1 MYDIKQFKPTL
12 YLLVLI
18 GFTGFAIAA
27 QTAGL
32 WVIAVML
39 VLANAWLIKTDLFT
53 PLPRYLANMASVVA
67 LLYVFMEVRSGQASP
82 ILVIGQFLVAMQ
94 IIKIWEQRAN
104 RDYAQLLVLSLLLM
118 VAAAISTA
126 SLVFGLLLIAYL
138 FLSLYCCLLF
148 HLKVETD
155 EARQAMALPDR
166 VSPSTLRH
174 DQRHLPSSMRR
185 LTGLVSVFA
194 VVCAVIVFLFFPR
207 GTGAGLFGQ
216 MQWRPKDTLT
226 GFSDQVSFQQVAK
239 ITQNNDE
246 IATVKVWK
254 DGQLVQYSGPLLLRG
269 VTHDTYYGASSD
281 NAARFE
287 WKRTGPSPNDERSEE
302 LEAGSEFGP
311 HSPVGPVR
319 YRQEI
324 QLNPTGTSV
333 IFAIAGPVS
342 IRPEQLG
349 GVRHFQVRYSPLD
362 ATLQTGE
369 PLQQPIK
376 YEVLS
381 SGQLGTEAPSLNR
394 DRPPIDPKIAEY
406 ARRPEVSGPGL
417 AEQRAA
423 IATTQPAGL
432 LFQPT
437 PLDDE
442 IAANIEKHLRNTFQ
456 YTLDLTPLSRVNGRD
471 PVVAFLYDF
480 KKGHCEY
487 FAGAMTLLCQ
497 SLGLEARMVVG
508 FKCDEYNDFGHFYNV
523 RQSHAHAW
531 VEVLT
536 QRGWLTYDPTSGRDA
551 DEGRQ
556 VSAWQKTKHF
566 FEFLEYTWGNAVIA
580 YNAENRENLINT
592 VDNRLTNTAI
602 ASSVAVGGVKGAFD
616 DFGRWLASH
625 VLGPL
630 LIVLGIA
637 MAASVGWFIF
647 ERWRLRRRASRIGI
661 ESLPASAQMRLV
673 RQLGFYDELL
683 RLLERHD
690 IVRPRHLTPLEFS
703 NSLSFLPSEA
713 YETIGRLTE
722 LFYRI
727 RYGQAELAPA
737 QQKRLSG
744 VIDRLAESMPRPP
757 KRVPQPAFLSV

>member
-12 YLLVLI
+12 YLLVLM

-39 VLANAWLIKTDLFT
+39 VLANGWLIKTDLFT
-53 PLPRYLANMASVVA
+53 PLPRFLANLASIVA
-67 LLYVFMEVRSGQASP
+67 LLYVIMEVRTGLASP

-166 VSPSTLRH
+166 VSPATLRQ

-185 LTGLVSVFA
+185 LTALVSVFA
-194 VVCAVIVFLFFPR
+194 IVCAVVVFLFFPR

-239 ITQNNDE
+239 ITQNNDLV
-246 IATVKVWK
+246 ATVKIWK
-254 DGQLVQYSGPLLLRG
+254 DGQLMPYSGPLLLRG
-269 VTHDTYYGASSD
+269 VTHDTYFGANSD
-281 NAARFE
+281 TGPKFE
-287 WKRTGPSPNDERSEE
+287 WKRTVSPNEE
-302 LEAGSEFGP
+302 KSDDLDVGSEFGP
-311 HSPVGPVR
+311 HAPSGPGR

-333 IFAIAGPVS
+333 IFAVAGPVS
-342 IRPEQLG
+342 IRPEQLA
-349 GVRHFQVRYSPLD
+349 GVRHFQLRYMPSD

-376 YEVLS
+376 YEVSS
-381 SGQLGTEAPSLNR
+381 SGQLGTEALNFNR
-394 DRPPIDPKIAEY
+394 DRPPIDPQITEY
-406 ARRPEVSGPGL
+406 ARRREVSGPGL
-417 AEQRAA
+417 VQQREA
-423 IATTQPAGL
+423 IAATQPAGL
-432 LFQPT
+432 MFQPS
-437 PLDDE
+437 PLDEE
-442 IAANIEKHLRNTFQ
+442 IAGNIEKHLRNAFQ

-471 PVVAFLYDF
+471 PIVAFLYDF

-497 SLGLEARMVVG
+497 SIGMEARLVVG
-508 FKCDEYNDFGHFYNV
+508 FKCDEYNDFGHYYNV

-536 QRGWLTYDPTSGRDA
+536 TRGWRTFDPTSGREADDA
-551 DEGRQ
+551 RKAG
-556 VSAWQKTKHF
+556 AWQKTKHF

-630 LIVLGIA
+630 MIVLGIA
-637 MAASVGWFIF
+637 MAGSVGWFVF
-647 ERWRLRRRASRIGI
+647 ERWRLRRRASRIGL
-661 ESLPASAQMRLV
+661 ESLPPSAQLRLV

-690 IVRPRHLTPLEFS
+690 IIRPRHLTPLEFS

-713 YETIGRLTE
+713 YETIGRLTH

-727 RYGQAELAPA
+727 RYGEAELAPA

-744 VIDRLAESMPRPP
+744 VIDRLAEVMPRPP
-757 KRVPQPAFLSV
+757 KRVVQPAFLSV